1 MCNHLVVKGDLDT
14 ERVDALFDLF
24 KHERR
29 DLSDIFVGQLV
40 EDYDLV
46 DTVEEFRPERCLERI
61 GNGLLHSL
69 IILGG
74 FVCAESERIVCSRDS
89 GSADVG
95 GHDDDG
101 ILEVDL
107 SALGIG
113 KMPVLKYLKKDIEH
127 VGMRLLDLIEKH
139 YRIRMTAYLLGKL
152 SAFLVSD
159 VSGR

>member
-1 MCNHLVVKGDLDT
+1 M
-14 ERVDALFDLF
+14 
-24 KHERR
+24 
-29 DLSDIFVGQLV
+29 
-40 EDYDLV
+40 
-46 DTVEEFRPERCLERI
+46 
-61 GNGLLHSL
+61 
-69 IILGG
+69 
-74 FVCAESERIVCSRDS
+74 CSRYS